1 MLKTDPCILNQ
12 NEQLIQ
18 CTDYNK
24 TTRKMDKTVPLDQ
37 GLPLVDRLFSIYKTL
52 GLTPSTPK
60 KRLVSWSCLIALLFK
75 ITYSK
80 SSSELTHKVHT

>member
-24 TTRKMDKTVPLDQ
+24 ATRKMDKTVPLDW
-37 GLPLVDRLFSIYKTL
+37 GLPLVDHLFSIYKTL
-52 GLTPSTPK
+52 GLTPSTLK
-60 KRLVSWSCLIALLFK
+60 KRFSWSCLIALLFK
-75 ITYSK
+75 ITYFK
-80 SSSELTHKVHT
+80 SSSE